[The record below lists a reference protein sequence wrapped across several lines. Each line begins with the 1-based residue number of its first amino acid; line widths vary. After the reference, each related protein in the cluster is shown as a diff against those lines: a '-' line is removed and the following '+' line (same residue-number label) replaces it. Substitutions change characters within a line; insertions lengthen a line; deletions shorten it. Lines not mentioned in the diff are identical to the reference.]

1 MKGFG
6 HIFTMMGK
14 YKSSW
19 SREVIEL
26 DLHFKRVILLNITH
40 DWTDSTPNYND
51 AENEAHG
58 GESKA
63 DTPWRQL
70 PAAQDKNAEPE
81 PLSDFSVIK

>member
-1 MKGFG
+1 MP
-6 HIFTMMGK
+6 HPREEEGK
-14 YKSSW
+14 RDSLSSGVAN
-19 SREVIEL
+19 S
-26 DLHFKRVILLNITH
+26 LNT
-40 DWTDSTPNYND
+40 WEAP